1 MPEYLAPGVYVEEV
15 SYRSKSIEGVSTT
28 TTGFI
33 GPARYGPIDLEP
45 DIITSLGEF
54 ERVYGDRQKLQYGDA
69 SMHNYLWHAA
79 RAFFEEGGKRL
90 YISRIFRPLTGTYP
104 PADFEAAKNSDGLY
118 PHGHASQSLTAAPSG
133 GGEPEEG
140 EPEGG
145 GPPEGGGEPE
155 GGNEPE
161 EGGGGEAPEEPAD
174 NSLRVIAR
182 FPGSAGNMRVRFTLQ
197 MGQNILGVGSDSN
210 SRTVAGLRSGD
221 VVWIVDNT
229 NPTNNPPG
237 NGTLYVAD
245 QFFDSATSQRTWRF
259 IDQTGNVANALKI
272 GQLTPDADPTKSDH
286 VRVVTVNVS
295 VMQGDELPQV
305 WSGLALDPAH
315 EIDGAPDSL
324 SAKFALK
331 PSSLA
336 QARTLPIIITLG
348 DDADT
353 GLDVLKALIGAN
365 SGLLGKLSD
374 TTSSDAERSIDI
386 LLEGG
391 NDGLRPGAAEYEGEA
406 DDTSSTKTGL
416 KSFEDLEDI
425 SIVAAPGSTYGN
437 EGSYRSEASQ
447 IMNLVISH
455 ASRMRY
461 RIAVLDSGD
470 GQSIADVRAMRARID
485 STYAA
490 LYYPW
495 VRVLDPVTRAE
506 INLPPSGFVAG
517 IYARNDVN
525 RAVYKAPANEVV
537 NLAIGFET
545 LLNKSQQDVLNP
557 EGINCFRFFEGR
569 GYRLWGART
578 VSSDPEWKYVNLR
591 RYFAYLERS
600 LDKGTQW
607 AVFEPNGSQ
616 LWANVRRTVEDFL
629 FNEWQ
634 MGALLGDKP
643 EKAYF
648 VRCDRSTMTQ
658 NDLDNG
664 RLVCLVGVAPLRPAE
679 FVIFRIGQWTA
690 DRKQ

>member
-15 SYRSKSIEGVSTT
+15 SFRSKSIEGVSTT

-33 GPARYGPIDLEP
+33 GPSRFGPLDLEP
-45 DIITSLGEF
+45 DIVTSLGEF
-54 ERVYGDRQKLQYGDA
+54 ERVYGDRQKLEFGDRVV
-69 SMHNYLWHAA
+69 MHNYLWHAA

-90 YISRIFRPLTGTYP
+90 YVSRVFRPLSGEYP
-104 PADFEAAKNSDGLY
+104 PENFDEVEIDEGLY
-118 PHGHASQSLTAAPSG
+118 PDGHARRSLPA
-133 GGEPEEG
+133 
-140 EPEGG
+140 EGG
-145 GPPEGGGEPE
+145 GAAL
-155 GGNEPE
+155 NVR
-161 EGGGGEAPEEPAD
+161 
-174 NSLRVIAR
+174 SR
-182 FPGSAGNMRVRFTLQ
+182 FPGRAGNFRVRVTLHL
-197 MGQNILGVGSDSN
+197 GQSTLGVGDDPSDP
-210 SRTVAGLRSGD
+210 RPTVGALRHRDLVWISDITSPVGSPPGSGD
-221 VVWIVDNT
+221 F
-229 NPTNNPPG
+229 
-237 NGTLYVAD
+237 YVAD
-245 QFFDSATSQRTWRF
+245 SYFDTTTNQNTWRF
-259 IDQTGNVANALKI
+259 LDRSLETANALALSS
-272 GQLTPDADPTKSDH
+272 LTPDVDPTKGDQ
-286 VRVVTVNVS
+286 VRVVTATVTVTS
-295 VMQGDELPQV
+295 SEGDSLPSV

-315 EIDGAPDSL
+315 TLDGSPDSL
-324 SAKFALK
+324 TARFAPQ

-336 QARTLPIIITLG
+336 QARTLPIVITAGG
-348 DDADT
+348 DVVS
-353 GLDVLKALIGAN
+353 GIDVLDALLAEN
-365 SGLLGKLSD
+365 DGLLDQLSD
-374 TTSSDAERSIDI
+374 PLSSDAERSAEV

-391 NDGLRPGAAEYEGEA
+391 NDGLRPGAAEYEGRAEE
-406 DDTSSTKTGL
+406 TSNVKTGL
-416 KSFEDLEDI
+416 KSFEDIEDI
-425 SIVAAPGSTYGN
+425 SIVAAPGSTYGMEN
-437 EGSYRSEASQ
+437 GYRADAAQ
-447 IMNLVISH
+447 IVNLLISH

-470 GQSIADVRAMRARID
+470 GQSIAQVRAMRGKID

-495 VRVLDPVTRAE
+495 VRVLDPVTRSE

-569 GYRLWGART
+569 GFRLWGART
-578 VSSDPEWKYVNLR
+578 ISSDPEWKYVNLR

-600 LDKGTQW
+600 IDRGTQW
-607 AVFEPNGSQ
+607 AVFEPNGEM

-643 EKAYF
+643 EKSFF

-679 FVIFRIGQWTA
+679 FVIFRIGQKTA
-690 DRKQ
+690 DARG